1 MTHGAF
7 AGEKVFCSGSILRYR
22 DGSQG
27 NHQKH
32 GQCNSVFHSV
42 SFDFQNIFRDSFG
55 VDQWIGCITKS
66 LSGGLSKDR
75 VSRGS
80 GSLLAIPA

>member
-1 MTHGAF
+1 MAHLLAKRSFAVGAF
-7 AGEKVFCSGSILRYR
+7 CATATAAKAIIRSTDHAILFFIL
-22 DGSQG
+22 SPLI
-27 NHQKH
+27 
-32 GQCNSVFHSV
+32 
-42 SFDFQNIFRDSFG
+42 FQNIFRDSFG
-55 VDQWIGCITKS
+55 VDQWIRCITKS